1 MPAVATISKLFI
13 GQVTGLQIR
22 HAIVEIHTKK
32 IMRLL
37 TKTTL
42 YFLLTMVPLLAIA
55 GFYLFNQFS
64 SEINY
69 RSDKELVSAEIEW
82 IQYLGSQAENGTTL
96 VLKTPEVSV
105 RPVDAVAEPYPTLT
119 NVYGY
124 TVKDND
130 KIPYRQLSQVVSI
143 NGNPYQIII
152 RQSQE
157 QKAALVTSVT
167 RIMLF
172 VFAGLIV
179 ATLIFNWAISKRLWK
194 PFRLSLNR
202 IRSAELQK
210 MEAIHFG
217 KTNTQEFN
225 ELNASL
231 NYMTSKMYR
240 DYVNMK
246 EFTENAA
253 HEMQTPVAVVQSK
266 LELLLQDENLT
277 EEQVQ
282 SILQSA
288 IALSR
293 LSKLNEGL
301 LLLAKIENNQYEGTA
316 EISLTGLTEKYL
328 HLFDEFIKEK
338 GISMHT
344 TFNDDFLVRLHPL
357 LGDSLIANLLGNAI
371 KYNYNEGS
379 IEIIISENNYHIS
392 NTSREKPIKPANLFK
407 RLSPSHNNLETSNGL
422 GLAIVKKIA
431 DVNNLLITYASQN
444 GVHSFD
450 IKKN

>member
-1 MPAVATISKLFI
+1 
-13 GQVTGLQIR
+13 
-22 HAIVEIHTKK
+22 
-32 IMRLL
+32 MRLL

-55 GFYLFNQFS
+55 GFYLFNQFG

-69 RSDKELVSAEIEW
+69 RSDKELMSAETEW

-105 RPVDAVAEPYPTLT
+105 RPVDAVAEPAPTLS

-124 TVKDND
+124 TVKDHD

-152 RQSQE
+152 RQSQQ

-179 ATLIFNWAISKRLWK
+179 ATLIFNRAISKRLWK
-194 PFRLSLNR
+194 PFSISLNK

-210 MEAIHFG
+210 MEAVHFE
-217 KTNTQEFN
+217 KTNTREFN

-231 NYMTSKMYR
+231 NYMTSKMYQ

-253 HEMQTPVAVVQSK
+253 HEMQTPIAVVQSK
-266 LELLLQDENLT
+266 LELLLQDENLKD
-277 EEQVQ
+277 EQVQ
-282 SILQSA
+282 SILQSTT
-288 IALSR
+288 ALSR

-301 LLLAKIENNQYEGTA
+301 LLLAKIENNQYEGA
-316 EISLTGLTEKYL
+316 VEVSLTSLTKKYL
-328 HLFDEFIKEK
+328 LLFDEFIKEK
-338 GISMHT
+338 QISIKT
-344 TFNDDFLVRLHPL
+344 AFNDDFLVRLHPL
-357 LGDSLIANLLGNAI
+357 LADSLITNLLGNAI
-371 KYNYNEGS
+371 KYNYNEGR
-379 IEIIISENNYHIS
+379 IEIIISADNYHIS
-392 NTSREKPIKPANLFK
+392 NTSMQDPIMPANLFR
-407 RLSPSHNNLETSNGL
+407 RLSPARDGLETSNGL

-431 DVNNLLITYASQN
+431 DVNNLLVTYAAKN

-450 IKKN
+450 IKKNYAK